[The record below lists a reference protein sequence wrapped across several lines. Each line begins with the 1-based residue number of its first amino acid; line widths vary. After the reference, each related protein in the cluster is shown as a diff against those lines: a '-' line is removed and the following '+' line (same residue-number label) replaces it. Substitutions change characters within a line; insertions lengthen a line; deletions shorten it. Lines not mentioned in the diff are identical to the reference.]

1 MDFSQRYSYSFPTNI
16 RFGAGVIDELPAHLK
31 NKKIRKPL
39 VVTDGTVK
47 ELPFF
52 KSIIVD
58 LDKSGI
64 QGVVFSEMQKNPVK
78 TDVLNGGDVYHENK
92 CDAIIGLGGGAPLD
106 VARAIAL
113 RVNHTRDLFDYD
125 DLLDGWKLVTNE
137 VPYFVTIPTNA
148 GTGSEVGRSTVIS
161 EDESHKK
168 RVLFAPQLLASQVF
182 ADPLLTMDLPPF
194 FTAATGMDALSHNVE
209 AFLAKGFHPMA
220 DGIALEAISLIA
232 ESIEKATFSPDTESR
247 SKMLIASLMGAV
259 AFQKGL
265 GIIHSLAHPL
275 STIVDAHHGTAISL
289 MFGHGLE
296 FNTPGNEAKMKRLAE
311 ALKIADPETSVSA
324 HIMHLTQKLNLPQKI
339 SEIGVKSDHIAPLAQ
354 LASEDFC
361 LPCNPNPATKEDFI
375 SIYQKAL

>member
-1 MDFSQRYSYSFPTNI
+1 MDFTQRYAYSFPTNI
-16 RFGAGVIDELPAHLK
+16 RFGAGVIDELPVHLNDK
-31 NKKIRKPL
+31 NIRKPL

-52 KSIIVD
+52 KSIIND

-64 QGVVFSEMQKNPVK
+64 QGVVFSEMHKNPVK
-78 TDVLNGGDVYHENK
+78 SDVLNGGDVYNENK
-92 CDAIIGLGGGAPLD
+92 CDAIIGLGGGVALD

-113 RVNHTRDLFDYD
+113 RINHKRDLFDYD

-161 EDESHKK
+161 EDESHIK
-168 RVLFAPQLLASQVF
+168 RVLFAPQLLASQIF

-194 FTAATGMDALSHNVE
+194 FTAATGIDALSHNVE
-209 AFLAKGFHPMA
+209 AYLAKGFHPMA

-232 ESIEKATFSPDTESR
+232 ESLETATFNPDIESR

-275 STIVDAHHGTAISL
+275 STVVNAHHGTAISL
-289 MFGHGLE
+289 MFGKGLE
-296 FNTPGNEAKMKRLAE
+296 FNTPGNEVKMKRLAN
-311 ALKIADPETSVSA
+311 ALKISDAGTSVND
-324 HIMHLTQKLNLPQKI
+324 HINHMTQKLNLPQKI
-339 SEIGVKSDHIAPLAQ
+339 SEIGVKSEHIGSLAQ

-375 SIYQKAL
+375 RIYNESL